1 MMKWW
6 DSNAGNTEPLS
17 LASLKRF
24 FDYLMSPEY
33 QKGVDEQFKLKAGS
47 HRLIG
52 EARRNRMGRAR
63 CGDVRPLDHDRG
75 GKAGAHGRPAVHD
88 DRPGGRGQED
98 LGGGEIEGREG
109 LMALE
114 EIMPITAGDAIESIK
129 QDALDRGRIP
139 QLLDAMWMGMLL
151 DQHNKSDAMLTN
163 LDCIILDLKFIRM
176 CRLVHR
182 GN

>member
-1 MMKWW
+1 
-6 DSNAGNTEPLS
+6 
-17 LASLKRF
+17 
-24 FDYLMSPEY
+24 
-33 QKGVDEQFKLKAGS
+33 
-47 HRLIG
+47 
-52 EARRNRMGRAR
+52 
-63 CGDVRPLDHDRG
+63 
-75 GKAGAHGRPAVHD
+75 
-88 DRPGGRGQED
+88 
-98 LGGGEIEGREG
+98 
-109 LMALE
+109 MALE

>member
-98 LGGGEIEGREG
+98 LGNGETCGE
-109 LMALE
+109 
-114 EIMPITAGDAIESIK
+114 
-129 QDALDRGRIP
+129 
-139 QLLDAMWMGMLL
+139 
-151 DQHNKSDAMLTN
+151 NN
-163 LDCIILDLKFIRM
+163 
-176 CRLVHR
+176 
-182 GN
+182 